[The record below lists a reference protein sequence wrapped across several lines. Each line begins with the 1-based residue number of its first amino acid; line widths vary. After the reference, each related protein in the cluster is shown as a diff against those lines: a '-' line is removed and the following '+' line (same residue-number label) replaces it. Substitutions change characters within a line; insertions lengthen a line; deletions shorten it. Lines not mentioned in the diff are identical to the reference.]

1 MKREWILAAALV
13 SGIVPAVAA
22 AVDAPAKP
30 EAKAKTP
37 AVALLTAGEVK
48 KVDREAKKLTIK
60 HGPIENLKMPSMTMV
75 FRVKDAAMLEG
86 LAPGTHIRFH
96 AEEADGG
103 LLVSRLQTV
112 KAK

>member
-1 MKREWILAAALV
+1 MKPDWILAAALLA
-13 SGIVPAVAA
+13 GIAPAIAA
-22 AVDAPAKP
+22 DAPAKA
-30 EAKAKTP
+30 EAKAKAP
-37 AVALLTAGEVK
+37 AAAPLTAGEVM

-60 HGPIENLKMPSMTMV
+60 HGPIENLKVPPMTMV

-86 LAPGTHIRFH
+86 LEAGSQVRFR

-103 LLVSRLQTV
+103 YVVTRLQKT

>member
-1 MKREWILAAALV
+1 MKREWMLAAALAC
-13 SGIVPAVAA
+13 GFAPAA
-22 AVDAPAKP
+22 ATAATDAAKTKAPA
-30 EAKAKTP
+30 A
-37 AVALLTAGEVK
+37 LTAGEVK

-60 HGPIENLKMPSMTMV
+60 HGPIDNLKMPPMTMV

-86 LAPGTHIRFH
+86 LDAGAKIRFR

-103 LLVSRLQTV
+103 YVVTRLQ